1 LGDRGAEVVT
11 EADHPAPGGGL
22 ARGDLETRL
31 AAIERRLAALEG
43 RGSRPRDRE
52 ALETEV
58 ATLREAVADLG
69 ADVLDLHN
77 QLDRLVSSCERLL
90 AGAAGGGEL
99 GRRSS
104 GGAAGSLRRAG
115 RRTLKKVVE
124 SLRRLG
130 SGGGGDD
137 RPPKLELDLEVA
149 AETVRRAPRLAVV
162 LAVTGDPAAAEV
174 PAALRR
180 QTDPELEV
188 VLWNEGAGRAVV
200 HGRGGERADRD
211 APDRAALA
219 GTLAAEW
226 VAEADAVPSK
236 LEATVVELCR
246 WTLASEGLPLVVEV
260 DGGTTSR
267 PRVGWRIEPVAT
279 WAGAAAP
286 RRSDL
291 AKAVGGR
298 DWHPAV
304 VTGRASVAAGG
315 GRAYL
320 TRAGRRGRLSHE
332 VAPLA
337 GVVQPLAGDDGR
349 PAVLVLSSAGDGG
362 RLAAWLLRAAAAE
375 LRPVV
380 LLVGD
385 AATSPARDALA
396 ALAPEVYPA
405 GAWLEPAVAPSL
417 AADLVRAR
425 GIRTVLRIGGPL
437 ELSGLGDARPV
448 VVDWPLEPDH
458 VAPGADRVLAVG
470 EDIARRARAAG
481 LETVDLVPSPELP
494 GEPPD
499 PARLAAVRA
508 AYGIADN
515 VSLVLAL
522 CDLEPDRRP
531 EDVAAV
537 AWRLRDRDD
546 VRVLLVGRGSLAGT
560 VSDIAGHLGLERFSF
575 SPPGHPPAELVA
587 ACDCVLSTAERD
599 PWPLSVAA
607 GLALG
612 RPVIACGVDGVREL
626 TAAAGGRSA
635 LCPPGDV
642 DALARAVS
650 EALDGPRP
658 RITKKAWKAAA
669 DRSRRCRETVLVAL
683 GGNGGTAE
691 AG

>member
-1 LGDRGAEVVT
+1 MT
-11 EADHPAPGGGL
+11 EAEHPAPGGGL

-31 AAIERRLAALEG
+31 AALERRLAGLEG
-43 RGSRPRDRE
+43 RGPWPRDRE
-52 ALETEV
+52 ALEAEV
-58 ATLREAVADLG
+58 AALRGAVADLG

-99 GRRSS
+99 VRRPS
-104 GGAAGSLRRAG
+104 GGAAGSLRRTG
-115 RRTLKKVVE
+115 RKALKRVVE

-130 SGGGGDD
+130 SGGGRED
-137 RPPKLELDLEVA
+137 RPPKLELELEVA
-149 AETVRRAPRLAVV
+149 ADAVRRAPRLAVV
-162 LAVTGDPAAAEV
+162 LAVSGDPAAAEV
-174 PAALRR
+174 PTALRR
-180 QTDPELEV
+180 QTDPELEI
-188 VLWNEGAGRAVV
+188 VLWNESAGRAVV
-200 HGRGGERADRD
+200 HGRGAEPADLD

-226 VAEADAVPSK
+226 VAETDTVPSK

-260 DGGTTSR
+260 DGGTSR
-267 PRVGWRIEPVAT
+267 PRVRWRVEPVAS

-286 RRSDL
+286 PRNDL

-298 DWHPAV
+298 DWHPV
-304 VTGRASVAAGG
+304 VATGRASVPVGG

-320 TRAGRRGRLSHE
+320 TRPGRRGRLSHE

-337 GVVQPLAGDDGR
+337 GVVQPFAGDDAR

-380 LLVGD
+380 LLVGE
-385 AATSPARDALA
+385 AATSPVREALA
-396 ALAPEVYPA
+396 SLAPEVYPA

-425 GIRTVLRIGGPL
+425 GIRTVLRIGGPV
-437 ELSGLGDARPV
+437 ELPGLGEARPV

-508 AYGIADN
+508 AYGIADD
-515 VSLVLAL
+515 VRLVLAL

-575 SPPGHPPAELVA
+575 APPGHPPAELVA
-587 ACDCVLSTAERD
+587 ACDCVLSTSERD
-599 PWPLSVAA
+599 PWPLAVAA
-607 GLALG
+607 ALALG
-612 RPVIACGVDGVREL
+612 RPVVACGVDGVREL

-658 RITKKAWKAAA
+658 RHTKKAWKAAA
-669 DRSRRCRETVLVAL
+669 DRSRRCRETVLSAL